1 MYGINFVI
9 ISCISFTMLVVMFLY
24 DFLNDKISVMC
35 NDVVVEVVFVIV
47 HDVQKLN
54 GWFVNI

>member
-9 ISCISFTMLVVMFLY
+9 VSCISFTMLVVMFLY

-47 HDVQKLN
+47 HDAQKLN